1 MLAVPEDIALA
12 AQRQV
17 EGGQLEA
24 VVGALHGRQTCERL
38 LALGS
43 GDEEHLG
50 RLLAAA
56 HTSAQLVQLG
66 ESEAVGV
73 LDDHDRG
80 VGNIHAHLDDRRGHE
95 HLDLAFA
102 ELLHDLALGLGAHAA
117 VKQPHRPVGE
127 GGALQHLGLASSRR
141 HVVAGQVGIV
151 LDGHGRVVLLPRR
164 IGLARASRRLGI
176 AGLGILAH
184 ERADD
189 EHLLAARERLAGRLE
204 GVSLLLAGEHPRRA
218 PRAVVGAVLD
228 VGQGEIAVER
238 ERQGARDGGR
248 RQVQRVGRLALF
260 QKLRPLIDAEA
271 LLLVDDRQGEVV
283 RHDVVGEQRVSADEH
298 VHLPG
303 GEAFRNSGSLA
314 RGRGARE
321 QGDAH
326 PGAFQTL
333 AQALHVLAGEHFRGR
348 EEHGLSLGIGGS
360 GQGVARHDGLAGAHV
375 SQKHMV
381 GHRRRGQG
389 GKNLVARPLLLAG
402 ELEGKRGGESGKP
415 RAVHHVGVG
424 HAPGAAG
431 GALLHEE
438 QLQIQQLLV
447 DEPPPRLVGLG
458 HRAREM
464 DGAQRGV
471 PAHEPVAQAQ
481 PQRQRIEEPLGGFQ
495 SVGHDA
501 AHPGRRE
508 LLGGRVHRHH
518 RAGDLLPF
526 PDHLDEGVG
535 HALVAVVEGHL
546 ARNGHRIPRL
556 HLIHQPR
563 LAKAG
568 DYKDARAVHQRD
580 LHELE
585 IVAGLLQLD
594 LVHRAA
600 NGADLPDARSAAG
613 LHLGEVDIGSGEV
626 RQQIAQRAHAE
637 FLERGCPRR
646 ADQTNP
652 RHGLVQR
659 ERSFFPINGQTIF
672 LLLWQSQTR
681 DGRRVHQA
689 SSADGIEGGLCWGDD
704 ALNAFDTSEDC
715 LSD

>member
-12 AQRQV
+12 AQGQI

-24 VVGALHGRQTCERL
+24 VVGALHGRQARERL

-50 RLLAAA
+50 RLLTAA
-56 HTSAQLVQLG
+56 HAPAQLVQLG

-127 GGALQHLGLASSRR
+127 GGALQHLGLAGSRR
-141 HVVAGQVGIV
+141 HIVAGQIGIV

-164 IGLARASRRLGI
+164 IGLARAPRRFCV
-176 AGLGILAH
+176 AGLGVLAH

-189 EHLLAARERLAGRLE
+189 EDLLATVERLAGRLE

-238 ERQGARDGGR
+238 ERQGARNGR
-248 RQVQRVGRLALF
+248 GRQVQRVGCLALL
-260 QKLRPLIDAEA
+260 QQLRPLVYAEA
-271 LLLVDDRQGEVV
+271 LLLVDDRQGEVA
-283 RHDVVGEQRVSADEH
+283 RHDVVGEQRMGTDEYI
-298 VHLPG
+298 HLPG
-303 GEAFRNSGSLA
+303 GEAFHDGGPLDS
-314 RGRGARE
+314 GRGARE

-333 AQALHVLAGEHFRGR
+333 AQALHVLAGEHLGGR
-348 EEHGLSLGIGGS
+348 EEHGLPLGIGGG
-360 GQGVARHDGLAGAHV
+360 GQSVAGNDGLAGAHV
-375 SQKHMV
+375 SQKHVV
-381 GHRRRGQG
+381 GHRRRRQG

-402 ELEGKRGGESGKP
+402 ELEGKRGGEGAKP
-415 RAVHHVGVG
+415 RAVHHMGVG
-424 HAPGAAG
+424 HASSAAG
-431 GALLHEE
+431 RALLHEE
-438 QLQIQQLLV
+438 QLQVQKLLI
-447 DEPPPRLVGLG
+447 DEPPPRLVGFCHG
-458 HRAREM
+458 AREM

-471 PAHEPVAQAQ
+471 PAHEPVAQTQ
-481 PQRQRIEEPLGGFQ
+481 PQRQRVEEPFGCLQ

-508 LLGGRVHRHH
+508 LLGGRMHRHH
-518 RAGDLLPF
+518 RAGDLLPL

-546 ARNGHRIPRL
+546 ARNGHRISRL

-568 DYKDARAVHQRD
+568 DYKDARAIHERD

-600 NGADLPDARSAAG
+600 NGADLPDASGAAG
-613 LHLGEVDIGSGEV
+613 LHLGEIDVGPGEV
-626 RQQIAQRAHAE
+626 RQQIAQRAHAQ
-637 FLERGCPRR
+637 LLKRHGPRR

-652 RHGLVQR
+652 GHGLVQR

-689 SSADGIEGGLCWGDD
+689 SSADGIEGGLCWGED
-704 ALNAFDTSEDC
+704 APGAFDTDEDC
-715 LSD
+715 LSG

>member
-1 MLAVPEDIALA
+1 M
-12 AQRQV
+12 
-17 EGGQLEA
+17 
-24 VVGALHGRQTCERL
+24 
-38 LALGS
+38 
-43 GDEEHLG
+43 
-50 RLLAAA
+50 
-56 HTSAQLVQLG
+56 
-66 ESEAVGV
+66 
-73 LDDHDRG
+73 
-80 VGNIHAHLDDRRGHE
+80 
-95 HLDLAFA
+95 
-102 ELLHDLALGLGAHAA
+102 
-117 VKQPHRPVGE
+117 
-127 GGALQHLGLASSRR
+127 
-141 HVVAGQVGIV
+141 
-151 LDGHGRVVLLPRR
+151 
-164 IGLARASRRLGI
+164 
-176 AGLGILAH
+176 
-184 ERADD
+184 
-189 EHLLAARERLAGRLE
+189 
-204 GVSLLLAGEHPRRA
+204 
-218 PRAVVGAVLD
+218 GAVLD

-238 ERQGARDGGR
+238 ERQGTRDGRG

-283 RHDVVGEQRVSADEH
+283 RHDVVGEKRVSADEH

-303 GEAFRNSGSLA
+303 GEAFHDSGPLGGS
-314 RGRGARE
+314 RRARE

-360 GQGVARHDGLAGAHV
+360 GQGVAGHDGLAGAHV

-438 QLQIQQLLV
+438 QLQIQQFLV

-508 LLGGRVHRHH
+508 LLGGRMHRHH

-546 ARNGHRIPRL
+546 ARDGHRIPRL
-556 HLIHQPR
+556 YLIHQPR

-568 DYKDARAVHQRD
+568 DYKNARAVHKRD
-580 LHELE
+580 LHEPE

-600 NGADLPDARSAAG
+600 NGADFPDASGAAG

-637 FLERGCPRR
+637 FLERRSPRR

-689 SSADGIEGGLCWGDD
+689 NSADDIEGGLCWGDD
-704 ALNAFDTSEDC
+704 ALNAFDTSGDC